1 MMWDERYRVD
11 EYVYGTEPNA
21 FLVAECERIPV
32 GGRVLCLAEG
42 EGRNG
47 VFLAGRGYR
56 VTGVDQSAV
65 GLAKAERLASERG
78 VDLEVRAADL
88 GVFDLGVGWSGI
100 VSVFA
105 HVPPEVRKRV
115 HGQVRG
121 ALVEGGVFILEAYTI
136 RQLGM
141 PGKGGPP
148 VGQEALFMSLEE
160 VRAELVGMGFEVGRE
175 VEREV
180 NEGVM
185 HRGMSAVVQVVA
197 VAR

>member
-1 MMWDERYRVD
+1 
-11 EYVYGTEPNA
+11 
-21 FLVAECERIPV
+21 
-32 GGRVLCLAEG
+32 
-42 EGRNG
+42 
-47 VFLAGRGYR
+47 
-56 VTGVDQSAV
+56 VDQSAV

-88 GVFDLGVGWSGI
+88 GAFDLGVGWSGI

-105 HVPPEVRKRV
+105 HMAPEARKRV

-121 ALVEGGVFILEAYTI
+121 ALVEGGVFILEAYTV

-148 VGQEALFMSLEE
+148 AGQEALFMSLEE

-185 HRGMSAVVQVVA
+185 HRGLSAVVQVVA